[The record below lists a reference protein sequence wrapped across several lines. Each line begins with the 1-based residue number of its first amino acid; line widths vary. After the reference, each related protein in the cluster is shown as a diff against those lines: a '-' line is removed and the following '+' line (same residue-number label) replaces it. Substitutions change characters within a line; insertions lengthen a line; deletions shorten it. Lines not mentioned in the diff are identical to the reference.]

1 MPGRAVLL
9 AAITAAAMLGCRSTL
24 PVRSAAEHSA
34 ILAVVDSFHAAFMAE
49 DAARMR
55 EVLSA
60 DTSFIFFGTGAR
72 DWQAG
77 REAFLEKHQRVDWA
91 QLDSIVLATPTDL
104 HIQRGSDLAVVMYT
118 TTLRYRAGGQ
128 PGNMALRFVLTLALE
143 EKRWAVR
150 QGLAQRLT
158 GSP

>member
-1 MPGRAVLL
+1 
-9 AAITAAAMLGCRSTL
+9 
-24 PVRSAAEHSA
+24 
-34 ILAVVDSFHAAFMAE
+34 MAE

-72 DWQAG
+72 DRQAG
-77 REAFLEKHQRVDWA
+77 REAFLEKHQRVDWV
-91 QLDSIVLATPTDL
+91 QLEGIELAPPKDV
-104 HIQRGSDLAVVMYT
+104 HIQRGSDLAVVMYV

-128 PGNMALRFVLTLALE
+128 PGSMALRFVLTLACE
-143 EKRWAVR
+143 ESRWAVR
-150 QGLAQRLT
+150 QGLVQLLS